1 MHNRSQ
7 MDDLKSRFLPA
18 SWDLRAIFARSDF
31 FKDFDVL
38 ASENRKSWAS
48 NGHFLHVACPG
59 GPAGASALLNFFPRN
74 PPAYFLMIPLL
85 NAREQVYS
93 QTTVQTMYSIPY
105 RIILPAWK
113 YRYPTIC
120 IPVSIPYGRAIII
133 LNPLPTSLIE
143 RLDNLKS
150 YYNYNYSYIPW

>member
-1 MHNRSQ
+1 MTTYFFELSV
-7 MDDLKSRFLPA
+7 FLAMVLDGSGHQESTVGP
-18 SWDLRAIFARSDF
+18 LRGRLSYTFA
-31 FKDFDVL
+31 
-38 ASENRKSWAS
+38 ARKIIRYTK
-48 NGHFLHVACPG
+48 P
-59 GPAGASALLNFFPRN
+59 SALLNFFPRN